1 MSEMAALGELRADFT
16 ERNTALFLFLGL
28 VSGFEGL
35 LRTLEAEAERPA
47 RPPVAPETPPAS
59 PPVFDYFVLG
69 LIAFGGQ
76 VMTLAEHGRQDA
88 SPSEPPRLSSLP
100 AGLLR

>member
-1 MSEMAALGELRADFT
+1 MAALGELRADFT

-47 RPPVAPETPPAS
+47 RPPAAPET